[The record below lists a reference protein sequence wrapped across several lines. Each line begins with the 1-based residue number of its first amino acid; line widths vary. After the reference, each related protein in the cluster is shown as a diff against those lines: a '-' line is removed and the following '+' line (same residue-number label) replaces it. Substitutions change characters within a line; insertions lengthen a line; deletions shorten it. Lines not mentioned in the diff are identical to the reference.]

1 MYECLKLFAIL
12 IIAEADGLGNL
23 AYIVLSVMSS
33 GCLFIAF
40 GL

>member
-1 MYECLKLFAIL
+1 MYEWLKLFARS

-23 AYIVLSVMSS
+23 AYIVVSVMSS
-33 GCLFIAF
+33 GCFFKAF